1 MGPAPASAAAAV
13 AAGATTA
20 SPGTSA
26 PRPDLVIQGLG
37 KRFGATVALDAVD
50 LRVPGGSLVCFVGPS
65 GCGKTTLLRIIAGLE
80 TPDAG
85 QLLLG
90 GRDLTRVPV
99 HRRDV
104 GMVFQSLALF
114 PHLTV
119 AENVAY
125 GLRIRGVRRR
135 KRLARAQ
142 ELLDLVRLPD
152 VASKRIAELSGGMRQ
167 RVAMARALALDP
179 ALFLLDEPLSALDA
193 KLREGMQLELRRLQR
208 RVGITTIIVTHDQE
222 EAMAMADLVVVMGDN
237 RVQQVGPP
245 LEIYRR
251 PANRFVASFVG
262 RNNLLPARVVAAD
275 AVEVAGVRAPMAR
288 DLPVPPVGTDVTV
301 AARPENLRLHA
312 QAPTGAAL
320 RGTITMVR
328 DLGRTVET
336 RVRVLDQ
343 ELVVSGR
350 GGFAEGDE
358 VWVALPEGGLV
369 ALAA

>member
-1 MGPAPASAAAAV
+1 MSAN
-13 AAGATTA
+13 
-20 SPGTSA
+20 
-26 PRPDLVIQGLG
+26 RPDLVIQGLG
-37 KRFGATVALDAVD
+37 KRFGATVALDGVD
-50 LRVPGGSLVCFVGPS
+50 LRLPGGSLVCFVGPS
-65 GCGKTTLLRIIAGLE
+65 GCGKTTLLRVIAGLE
-80 TPDAG
+80 TPTAG
-85 QLLLG
+85 HLLLG
-90 GRDLTRVPV
+90 DRDLTRVPV

-104 GMVFQSLALF
+104 GMVFQSYALF

-125 GLRIRGVRRR
+125 GLRIRGVKRRE
-135 KRLARAQ
+135 RLARAQ
-142 ELLDLVRLPD
+142 ELLELVQLPD
-152 VASKRIAELSGGMRQ
+152 VADKRIAELSGGMRQ

-193 KLREGMQLELRRLQR
+193 KLREGMQVELRRLQR

-251 PANRFVASFVG
+251 PVNRFVANFVG
-262 RNNLLPARVVAAD
+262 RNNFLPARMVAPD
-275 AVEVAGVRAPMAR
+275 AVEVAGVRASVAR
-288 DLPVPPVGTDVTV
+288 DLPVPPVGTNVTV
-301 AARPENLRLHA
+301 AARPEMLRLHA
-312 QAPTGAAL
+312 QAPAGPAL
-320 RGTITMVR
+320 RGTVSMVR
-328 DLGRTVET
+328 DLGRAVET
-336 RVRVLDQ
+336 RVRVRDQ

-358 VWVALPEGGLV
+358 VWVELPEAGLV

>member
-1 MGPAPASAAAAV
+1 MGPASAAAA
-13 AAGATTA
+13 AAAPA
-20 SPGTSA
+20 PGTRA
-26 PRPDLVIQGLG
+26 RRPDLEIQGLG
-37 KRFGATVALDAVD
+37 KRFGATVALEAVD

-65 GCGKTTLLRIIAGLE
+65 GCGKTTLLRVIAGLE
-80 TPDAG
+80 TPDGG
-85 QLLLG
+85 QLWLG
-90 GRDLTRVPV
+90 DRDLTRVPV

-104 GMVFQSLALF
+104 GMVFQSYALF

-125 GLRIRGVRRR
+125 GLRIRGVGRRA
-135 KRLARAQ
+135 RLARAQ
-142 ELLDLVRLPD
+142 ELLELVRLPD

-179 ALFLLDEPLSALDA
+179 ELFLLDEPLSALDA
-193 KLREGMQLELRRLQR
+193 KLREGMQVELRRLQR

-251 PANRFVASFVG
+251 PVNRFVANFVG
-262 RNNLLPARVVAAD
+262 RNNFLPARVVAEGTVQVWD
-275 AVEVAGVRAPMAR
+275 VRAPVAR
-288 DLPVPPVGTDVTV
+288 DLPTPPVGAEVTV
-301 AARPENLRLHA
+301 AARPESLRLRGEPPA
-312 QAPTGAAL
+312 GAAL
-320 RGTITMVR
+320 RGTVTMVR

-336 RVRVLDQ
+336 RVSVHDQ

-358 VWVALPEGGLV
+358 VWVELPEAGLV

>member
-1 MGPAPASAAAAV
+1 MGPPPA
-13 AAGATTA
+13 
-20 SPGTSA
+20 PGTRA
-26 PRPDLVIQGLG
+26 RRPDLVIQGLE
-37 KRFGATVALDAVD
+37 KRFGATVALEAVD

-65 GCGKTTLLRIIAGLE
+65 GCGKTTLLRVIAGLE
-80 TPDAG
+80 TPDGG

-90 GRDLTRVPV
+90 DRDLTLVPV

-104 GMVFQSLALF
+104 GMVFQSYALF

-125 GLRIRGVRRR
+125 GLRIRGVGRRA
-135 KRLARAQ
+135 RLARAQ
-142 ELLDLVRLPD
+142 ELLELVRLPE
-152 VASKRIAELSGGMRQ
+152 VANKRIAELSGGMRQ

-179 ALFLLDEPLSALDA
+179 ELFLLDEPLSALDA
-193 KLREGMQLELRRLQR
+193 KLREGMQVELRRLQR

-251 PANRFVASFVG
+251 PANRFVANFVG
-262 RNNLLPARVVAAD
+262 RNNFLPARVIAEG
-275 AVEVAGVRAPMAR
+275 AVQIGDVRAPVAR
-288 DLPVPPVGTDVTV
+288 DLPTPPVGSEVTV
-301 AARPENLRLHA
+301 AARPESLSLRR
-312 QAPTGAAL
+312 QAPALPAL
-320 RGTITMVR
+320 RGTVTMVR

-336 RVRVLDQ
+336 RVRVNDQ

-358 VWVALPEGGLV
+358 VWVELPEAGLV